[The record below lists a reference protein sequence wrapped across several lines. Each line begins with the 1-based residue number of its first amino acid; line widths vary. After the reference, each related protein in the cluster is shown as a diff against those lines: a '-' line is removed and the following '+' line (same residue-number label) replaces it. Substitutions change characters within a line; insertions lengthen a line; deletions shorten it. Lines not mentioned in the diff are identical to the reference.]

1 MRNHSTGLFFR
12 LNQVRTRI
20 VFSLKNRG
28 AYVPFHHQFLLAQ
41 TIKGLIMLGK
51 KSEFYSYSQYNFS
64 GLKGQIKISRKG
76 LHFYSSRVT
85 LVFSSS
91 DKSFMDYFI
100 SVLFAQKE
108 LMIGN
113 LLLVPEA
120 TELEEPVT
128 INDSVKFLCIS
139 PIVLLPSSF
148 NDESSKRFIAP
159 DTDEFSDLL
168 YDNTIERM
176 TLSGKFTEQQ
186 MAEFYKFQL
195 VADKEYIDRIQSS
208 HKKFARIYPLY
219 DADVKYEVRGY
230 TFPFTLYAPQLVQQ
244 FIYENGLGYFSHK
257 GFGMLDVAGANS
269 HKREES
275 LEATYA

>member
-1 MRNHSTGLFFR
+1 
-12 LNQVRTRI
+12 VRTRI

-51 KSEFYSYSQYNFS
+51 KPEYHSYTQYNFS
-64 GLKGQIKISRKG
+64 GLKGQTKISRKG

-85 LVFSSS
+85 LVFSATNPA
-91 DKSFMDYFI
+91 FLEHFLA
-100 SVLFAQKE
+100 VLFDQKE
-108 LMIGN
+108 LLIGN
-113 LLLVPEA
+113 LQLVPEA
-120 TELEEPVT
+120 KELEEPVV
-128 INDSVKFLCIS
+128 ISDSVKFLCIS
-139 PIVLLPSSF
+139 PVVVLPSSF
-148 NDESSKRFIAP
+148 NDESSKRFIPP

-176 TLSGKFTEQQ
+176 AASGNFSDQQ
-186 MAEFYKFQL
+186 MTEFYKFQL

-219 DADVKYEVRGY
+219 DSDVKYEVRGY
-230 TFPFTLYAPQLVQQ
+230 TFPFILYAPQPVQQ
-244 FIYENGLGYFSHK
+244 FIYENGLGHFSHK
-257 GFGMLDVAGANS
+257 GFGMLDVSGS
-269 HKREES
+269 STHKKEAD